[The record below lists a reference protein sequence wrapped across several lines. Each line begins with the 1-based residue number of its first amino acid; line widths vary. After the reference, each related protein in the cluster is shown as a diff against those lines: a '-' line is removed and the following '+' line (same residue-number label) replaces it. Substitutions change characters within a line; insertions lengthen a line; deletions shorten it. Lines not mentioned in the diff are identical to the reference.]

1 MRIGS
6 RLLILIGALLLLG
19 ACAQANRVVDGVRS
33 VERPNGETLY
43 TVSWHS
49 DLYTAQAVS
58 HTALDRDGFVRG
70 CFERVVVGEPLPS
83 DCLTRDALFNE
94 TGAFSRNPL
103 ATLAISLLALAG
115 LLYFS
120 MRRIGAISSSEAMAT
135 ASPGPTGAGTRAGQR
150 AAPDPAVAL
159 MQSAD
164 AQKDAY
170 AEEWEARQRLARPGR
185 GRRYVALGLLIGIAF
200 VIAAGLLVGF
210 VAGGETRV
218 RHSARDLPRRRGDL
232 CLLADLAARDRH
244 ASRSALPAPRPV
256 LRRRHR
262 HALRR
267 PAGLAAARPPDR
279 VGRRPMVL
287 LTPEGVPQP
296 RALLFDLDDTIIDYT
311 GSYERSWSEAA
322 QLACDAIEGLA
333 LDALLPAIHDSRE
346 AFWRDPERAERGR
359 RDLRAA
365 STEVIGGAFEALA
378 IDAPPALARTVAE
391 DYRDRRDADMSLFP
405 DATRVLAVLR
415 GAGFRLGLVTNGT
428 ASDQRR
434 KVDRFELTS

>member
-19 ACAQANRVVDGVRS
+19 ACAEANRVVDTARS
-33 VERPNGETLY
+33 VERPNGETVY

-70 CFERVVVGEPLPS
+70 CFERAIVGEPLPS

-115 LLYFS
+115 LFYFS
-120 MRRIGAISSSEAMAT
+120 MRRIGAIPSSEAMAT
-135 ASPGPTGAGTRAGQR
+135 ASPGPPGAGTRAGRR

-159 MQSAD
+159 MQSAG

-170 AEEWEARQRLARPGR
+170 AEEWEARQHLARPGQ

-218 RHSARDLPRRRGDL
+218 RHSARHLPRRRSDL

-279 VGRRPMVL
+279 VGRRPMAL
-287 LTPEGVPQP
+287 LTPEG
-296 RALLFDLDDTIIDYT
+296 
-311 GSYERSWSEAA
+311 
-322 QLACDAIEGLA
+322 
-333 LDALLPAIHDSRE
+333 
-346 AFWRDPERAERGR
+346 
-359 RDLRAA
+359 
-365 STEVIGGAFEALA
+365 
-378 IDAPPALARTVAE
+378 AR
-391 DYRDRRDADMSLFP
+391 
-405 DATRVLAVLR
+405 
-415 GAGFRLGLVTNGT
+415 
-428 ASDQRR
+428 
-434 KVDRFELTS
+434 